1 MKMSLVS
8 NASSRFMQSGKNK
21 NVKCLTL
28 NESWLYEFEALF
40 FIFTRH
46 GSYIPMS
53 LNHHLCILSLILL
66 VFKNEIYI
74 YIYLRRKSTYIPKG
88 DPIIYS

>member
-1 MKMSLVS
+1 ME
-8 NASSRFMQSGKNK
+8 SGKSK
-21 NVKCLTL
+21 NVECLTL
-28 NESWLYEFEALF
+28 NESWLYEFEALV

-53 LNHHLCILSLILL
+53 LKRHLCILSLILL
-66 VFKNEIYI
+66 VFKSKNLS
-74 YIYLRRKSTYIPKG
+74 IYLRRKSTYILKG

>member
-1 MKMSLVS
+1 MK
-8 NASSRFMQSGKNK
+8 SGKSK

-28 NESWLYEFEALF
+28 NESWLYKFEALV

-46 GSYIPMS
+46 GSYIPLS
-53 LNHHLCILSLILL
+53 INHHLCFFFFSNSLGFQKQNL
-66 VFKNEIYI
+66 
-74 YIYLRRKSTYIPKG
+74 YIYLGRKSTYILKD

>member
-1 MKMSLVS
+1 ME
-8 NASSRFMQSGKNK
+8 SGKSK
-21 NVKCLTL
+21 NFKCLTL
-28 NESWLYEFEALF
+28 NESWLYEFEALV

-53 LNHHLCILSLILL
+53 LNRHLCILSLILL
-66 VFKNEIYI
+66 VFKSKIYIYI
-74 YIYLRRKSTYIPKG
+74 YIYLRRKSTYILKG

>member
-1 MKMSLVS
+1 ME
-8 NASSRFMQSGKNK
+8 SGKSK

-28 NESWLYEFEALF
+28 NESWLYEFEALV

-46 GSYIPMS
+46 GSYIPLS
-53 LNHHLCILSLILL
+53 INHHLCFFSSLILL
-66 VFKNEIYI
+66 VFKSNIYI
-74 YIYLRRKSTYIPKG
+74 YIYLGRKFTYILKG

>member
-1 MKMSLVS
+1 ME
-8 NASSRFMQSGKNK
+8 SGKSK

-28 NESWLYEFEALF
+28 NESWLYEFEALV

-53 LNHHLCILSLILL
+53 LNRHLCILSLILL
-66 VFKNEIYI
+66 VFKSKIYI
-74 YIYLRRKSTYIPKG
+74 YILGGNPLIYLRVIQLYTTKDENPR
-88 DPIIYS
+88 

>member
-1 MKMSLVS
+1 MK
-8 NASSRFMQSGKNK
+8 SGKSK

-28 NESWLYEFEALF
+28 NESWLYEFEALV

-46 GSYIPMS
+46 GSYIPLS
-53 LNHHLCILSLILL
+53 LNRHLYILSIIFL
-66 VFKNEIYI
+66 VFKSKISLSLSL
-74 YIYLRRKSTYIPKG
+74 YIYLRRKSTYILKG

>member
-1 MKMSLVS
+1 ME
-8 NASSRFMQSGKNK
+8 SGKSK

-28 NESWLYEFEALF
+28 NESWLYEFEALV

-53 LNHHLCILSLILL
+53 LNHLLCILSLILL
-66 VFKNEIYI
+66 VFKSKIYI
-74 YIYLRRKSTYIPKG
+74 YIYILGGNPLIYIRVIQLYTPK
-88 DPIIYS
+88 DENP